1 MAAQKTEKV
10 SYDKQTIQE
19 IVGELKFIEGFL
31 EAKLQTGQADK
42 LSKII
47 AALEGEYK

>member
-10 SYDKQTIQE
+10 SYEKQTIQE

-31 EAKLQTGQADK
+31 EAKLQAGQADK

-47 AALEGEYK
+47 SKLEEVYK